1 MEPESQVVISPT
13 SVPLTPEAGR
23 QLLAPVWHTIL
34 LVALVV
40 GFSYIGAHSAA
51 PKPGAVSQL
60 ALIVQYAVTIA
71 FELFLLLLVWW
82 GLRLNKNRM
91 RDLIGGRWSSPE
103 DFLLDIAIA
112 AGFWVV
118 SATVLA
124 GLGYALGLA
133 NPAQVKEVKKLA
145 DMIAPQGGVTL
156 ALWIVVST
164 VAGLVEE
171 ILFRGYFQ
179 RQMGALTGNIYAGL
193 IISAIIFGSGHG
205 YEGTRRMVLIAV
217 YGSLFGLLAILRK
230 SLRPG
235 MMAHA
240 WHDAFAG
247 VMLRVLSKKGAL

>member
-1 MEPESQVVISPT
+1 M
-13 SVPLTPEAGR
+13 PLPQAPAR
-23 QLLAPVWHTIL
+23 QLLAPVWHTIFMVL
-34 LVALVV
+34 LVVV
-40 GFSYIGAHSAA
+40 FSYIGAHA
-51 PKPGAVSQL
+51 PAPAGAVSQKE
-60 ALIVQYAVTIA
+60 LIVQYAVTIV

-91 RDLIGGRWSSPE
+91 RDLIGGRLNTPE

-112 AGFWVV
+112 AGFWIV
-118 SATVLA
+118 SAAILV

-133 NPAQVKEVKKLA
+133 NPSQVKEVKKMA
-145 DMIAPQGGVTL
+145 DMIAPQGGATL

-179 RQMGALTGNIYAGL
+179 RQVGALTGNIYVGL
-193 IISAIIFGSGHG
+193 IISAMIFGSGHG

-217 YGSLFGLLAILRK
+217 YGSLFGLLAIARK

-247 VMLRVLSKKGAL
+247 VMLRVLSKKGGL